1 MQKLFKYLL
10 VGGSAAVINW
20 GVFFICA
27 KMLGMYY
34 LLAGF
39 ASFIIATF
47 WNFILARKFIFTPK
61 HSLLK
66 ESVLIYFVSFVGLC
80 IDIFSLYV
88 FVEIFMFD
96 EMVGKIF
103 ATGIAFLFNFSVRN
117 FVIYKH

>member
-39 ASFIIATF
+39 TSFVIATL
-47 WNFILARKFIFTPK
+47 WNFMLARKFIFTPK
-61 HSLLK
+61 HSFFK

-80 IDIFSLYV
+80 IDIFSLYI
-88 FVEIFMFD
+88 FVEIFKID

-117 FVIYKH
+117 FVIYK